1 MEIDPEHRQAVAA
14 WIEDGLSLAEV
25 QRKLSEELKI
35 SMTYMDV
42 RCMVDDLELSLKD
55 PDASGSEKI
64 VAGGGLQH
72 ADSSGRLVGA
82 EDSFA
87 ERDQS
92 PPSSSVR
99 VEVDQLVKPGVMVSG
114 SAVFS
119 DGERAEWFVDQL
131 GQLGFDPKT
140 KGYRP
145 SPEDLKAFQVQLQGA
160 LQEKGF

>member
-1 MEIDPEHRQAVAA
+1 MEIDPEHRQAVAE

-25 QRKLSEELKI
+25 QRKLSEDFKI

-42 RCMVDDLELSLKD
+42 RFLVDDLELSLKD
-55 PDASGSEKI
+55 PDSGDSEKRGG
-64 VAGGGLQH
+64 GGGLEPSH
-72 ADSSGRLVGA
+72 APKPPVGA
-82 EDSFA
+82 GGSVGARE
-87 ERDQS
+87 QS
-92 PPSSSVR
+92 PLSSSVR
-99 VEVDQLVKPGVMVSG
+99 VEVDKLVKPGVMVSG

-131 GQLGFDPKT
+131 GRLGFNPKT

-145 SPEDLKAFQVQLQGA
+145 GPEDLEAFQVQLQGA

>member
-1 MEIDPEHRQAVAA
+1 MEIGPEHRQAVAE

-25 QRKLSEELKI
+25 QHKLSEDFKL

-42 RCMVDDLELSLKD
+42 RFLVDDLELSLKD
-55 PDASGSEKI
+55 TDSGESEKRGSEGGLEPSRAPGPP
-64 VAGGGLQH
+64 VGAGG
-72 ADSSGRLVGA
+72 SVGMG
-82 EDSFA
+82 E
-87 ERDQS
+87 QS
-92 PPSSSVR
+92 PLSRSVR
-99 VEVDQLVKPGVMVSG
+99 VEVDKLVKPGVMVSG

-131 GQLGFDPKT
+131 GRLGFDPET

-145 SPEDLKAFQVQLQGA
+145 SPEDLEAFQVQLQGT